1 MVARTSLATAPVRR
15 PGAVSWGALAPHEGH
30 RAAMYLFGAEVV
42 GVLSYLLYLCRKI
55 AYRSAAVL
63 RQEVVELEESAQAS
77 PSIRLSAFEDLP

>member
-1 MVARTSLATAPVRR
+1 
-15 PGAVSWGALAPHEGH
+15 
-30 RAAMYLFGAEVV
+30 MYLFGAEVV